1 MNPERW
7 RRVKTVFSAAM
18 DRAPEERAAFLVEE
32 CADDDS
38 LRREVESLLGAADSG
53 DSLPGAR
60 AAITALADRAVAAVQ
75 QPLDEQLTAT
85 LGQQYEIIR
94 PLGQGGMGAVYLA
107 RERSLDR
114 FVAIKVL
121 KPELSQ
127 GQSTRER
134 FRREARIAAQLSHP
148 SLLPLYSFGEV
159 SGLWYFV
166 MGYVRGVSLAERLRV
181 QGPMSSGEA
190 SRILVELADALE
202 CAHRNGIV
210 HRDIKPSN
218 IMLDEASGRA
228 LLTDFGVAK
237 VHGAPEGLT
246 STGIIVGTPTYM
258 APEQATNSQSADE
271 RSDIYSL
278 GAVGRA
284 MLGGSEQSPALESV
298 IQRSL
303 VPEPAHRWQTA
314 TAFKEALL
322 RVSGTDERATVD
334 RLRELPAFGP
344 YATMWALLWTAMAVR
359 PGHSIGDR
367 ALLMLVAL
375 IVPAGFALQL
385 WNTDRIGMAPRD
397 VVRAAFWPPDW
408 WGMWWP
414 KSLRRPGDLW
424 PRLPAPARRVRV
436 VLSAFLVTLPAMIL
450 TREWVE
456 AKTGPFAEAH
466 RDWFV
471 AIEGGLV
478 IATGLFILGSVAW
491 AIRRRLPVTD
501 TVRLLF
507 GPTEMSTGWSTP
519 DISRVLIVGP
529 GEVKP
534 PADDAADHV
543 RAINELLARSHGIS
557 ESSRRDVSTLIRTLS
572 ASITGLESELTQL
585 SREGSVTEVDR
596 LSVQL
601 ATLEADPV
609 DSPDH
614 RELVSLVRAQLDVV
628 RRLHV
633 RCELVAQQRRQRL
646 AILRG
651 VWTTLSQP
659 KVSESKL
666 AELVAEGRRL
676 SAAVVIQR

>member
-1 MNPERW
+1 VNPERW
-7 RRVKTVFSAAM
+7 QRVKTVFSAAM
-18 DRAPEERAAFLVEE
+18 DRSPEERAAYLVEE
-32 CADDDS
+32 CADDES
-38 LRREVESLLGAADSG
+38 LRREVESLLGAADSD

-60 AAITALADRAVAAVQ
+60 AAITALADSAVAGPQ
-75 QPLDEQLTAT
+75 QPLDELLTAT

-159 SGLWYFV
+159 NGLWYFV

-181 QGPMSSGEA
+181 QGTLPSGEA

-202 CAHRNGIV
+202 CAHKNGIV

-218 IMLDEASGRA
+218 VMLDETSGRA

-246 STGIIVGTPTYM
+246 STGVIVGTPTYM
-258 APEQATNSQSADE
+258 SPEQAINSQNADE

-284 MLGGSEQSPALESV
+284 MLGDSTGSTALHAV
-298 IQRSL
+298 IDRSL
-303 VPEPAHRWQTA
+303 TPNPLSRWQTA
-314 TAFKEALL
+314 TAFKEALQ
-322 RVSGTDERATVD
+322 RVSGNDEHATVD

-344 YATMWALLWTAMAVR
+344 YATMWALLWTTLAAR

-367 ALLMLVAL
+367 ALLVLVAL

-385 WNTDRIGMAPRD
+385 WNTDRSGMAPRD

-424 PRLPAPARRVRV
+424 PRLPAAARRVRV

-456 AKTGPFAEAH
+456 AKTGPFAESH
-466 RDWFV
+466 RDLFV

-478 IATGLFILGSVAW
+478 IATALFILGSVAW

-519 DISRVLIVGP
+519 DISRVLIVAP

-534 PADDAADHV
+534 PADDVASDHV
-543 RAINELLARSHGIS
+543 RAITELLAHSQGIS
-557 ESSRRDVSTLIRTLS
+557 ESTRRDVATLARTLG
-572 ASITGLESELTQL
+572 ASIEALEAELAHL

-596 LSVQL
+596 LSAQL

-614 RELVSLVRAQLDVV
+614 RELVSLVRAQLEVV

-633 RCELVAQQRRQRL
+633 RCELVAQQRRARL

-651 VWTTLSQP
+651 VWTTLTQP
-659 KVSESKL
+659 KISEAKL
-666 AELVAEGRRL
+666 SELVAEGRT
-676 SAAVVIQR
+676 SAER

>member
-1 MNPERW
+1 VNPERW
-7 RRVKTVFSAAM
+7 QRVKTVFSAAM
-18 DRAPEERAAFLVEE
+18 DRSPDERAAFLVEE

-38 LRREVESLLGAADSG
+38 LRREVESLLGAADSD

-60 AAITALADRAVAAVQ
+60 RAITALADSAAAAAQ
-75 QPLDEQLTAT
+75 QPLDELLTAT
-85 LGQQYEIIR
+85 LGQHYEIIR

-107 RERSLDR
+107 REKSLDR

-127 GQSTRER
+127 GQSSRER

-159 SGLWYFV
+159 GGLWYFV

-181 QGPMSSGEA
+181 QGPLSSGDA

-218 IMLDEASGRA
+218 IMLDETSGRA

-237 VHGAPEGLT
+237 VQGASDGLT
-246 STGIIVGTPTYM
+246 STGVIVGTPTYM
-258 APEQATNSQSADE
+258 SPEQATNSQNVDE

-284 MLGGSEQSPALESV
+284 MLGGSEGLPALDGV
-298 IQRSL
+298 IERAL
-303 VPEPAHRWQTA
+303 DTVPAHRWQTA

-322 RVSGTDERATVD
+322 RASGTDERAAVD

-344 YATMWALLWTAMAVR
+344 YATMWALLWTALAAR

-436 VLSAFLVTLPAMIL
+436 VLSTFLVTLPAMIL

-471 AIEGGLV
+471 AMEGGLV
-478 IATGLFILGSVAW
+478 IATGVFILGSVAW

-519 DISRVLIVGP
+519 DIARVLVVGP

-534 PADDAADHV
+534 PAESATDHV
-543 RAINELLARSHGIS
+543 RAIGELLERSHGIG
-557 ESSRRDVSTLIRTLS
+557 ESTRRDVSMLIRTLS
-572 ASITGLESELTQL
+572 DSIANLDAELAHL
-585 SREGSVTEVDR
+585 SREGSVSEVDR

-651 VWTTLSQP
+651 LWTTVSQP
-659 KVSESKL
+659 KVSEAKL

-676 SAAVVIQR
+676 S

>member
-7 RRVKTVFSAAM
+7 QRVKTVFSAAM
-18 DRAPEERAAFLVEE
+18 DRSPEDRAAFLVEE

-38 LRREVESLLGAADSG
+38 LRREVESLLQAADSE

-60 AAITALADRAVAAVQ
+60 AAINALADSAVAPAQ
-75 QPLDEQLTAT
+75 QPLDELLTAT
-85 LGQQYEIIR
+85 LGQQYEIVR

-159 SGLWYFV
+159 GGLWYFV

-181 QGPMSSGEA
+181 QGPMSSADA
-190 SRILVELADALE
+190 SRILVELADALD
-202 CAHRNGIV
+202 CAHRHGIV

-218 IMLDEASGRA
+218 IMLDETSGRA

-246 STGIIVGTPTYM
+246 STGVIVGTPTYM
-258 APEQATNSQSADE
+258 APEQATNSQHADE

-284 MLGGSEQSPALESV
+284 MLGDATGSPALHAV
-298 IQRSL
+298 IDRSL
-303 VPEPAHRWQTA
+303 ESNPAARWQTA
-314 TAFKEALL
+314 TAFKEALQ
-322 RVSGTDERATVD
+322 RASGNDERGPFD

-344 YATMWALLWTAMAVR
+344 YATMWALLWTALAAR

-367 ALLMLVAL
+367 ALLVLVAL

-385 WNTDRIGMAPRD
+385 WNTDRTGMAPRD

-414 KSLRRPGDLW
+414 RSLRRPGDLW

-450 TREWVE
+450 TREWIE
-456 AKTGPFAEAH
+456 AKTGLLTEPH

-478 IATGLFILGSVAW
+478 IATGLFILASVAW
-491 AIRRRLPVTD
+491 SIRRRLPVTD

-507 GPTEMSTGWSTP
+507 GPTEMSTGWTTP
-519 DISRVLIVGP
+519 DISRVLIAAP
-529 GEVKP
+529 GEVRP
-534 PADDAADHV
+534 PADDAASEHV
-543 RAINELLARSHGIS
+543 RAITELLARSPGIRDS
-557 ESSRRDVSTLIRTLS
+557 ARRDVEALTRTLG
-572 ASITGLESELTQL
+572 ASIERLEAELAHL

-601 ATLEADPV
+601 ATLEADTV

-614 RELVSLVRAQLDVV
+614 RELVALVRAQLDVV

-633 RCELVAQQRRQRL
+633 RCEVVAQQRRQRL

-651 VWTTLSQP
+651 LWTALSQP
-659 KVSESKL
+659 RGSEAKL
-666 AELVAEGRRL
+666 AELVAEGRSL
-676 SAAVVIQR
+676 AES

>member
-1 MNPERW
+1 VNPERW
-7 RRVKTVFSAAM
+7 QRVKTVLSAAL
-18 DRAPEERAAFLVEE
+18 DRSPEDRAAFLVEE

-38 LRREVESLLGAADSG
+38 LRREVQSLLDAADSD
-53 DSLPGAR
+53 DSIPGAR
-60 AAITALADRAVAAVQ
+60 AAITALAESAVAIAQ
-75 QPLDEQLTAT
+75 QPLDELLSAT
-85 LGQQYEIIR
+85 LGHQYEIVR

-121 KPELSQ
+121 KPELSH

-166 MGYVRGVSLAERLRV
+166 MGYVRGVSLAERLRL
-181 QGPMSSGEA
+181 QGPMSSDEVG
-190 SRILVELADALE
+190 RILVELADALE

-218 IMLDEASGRA
+218 IMLDETSGRA

-246 STGIIVGTPTYM
+246 STGVIVGTPTYM
-258 APEQATNSQSADE
+258 APEQATNSQHADE

-284 MLGGSEQSPALESV
+284 MLGTSARSPAFEAVLE
-298 IQRSL
+298 RSL
-303 VPEPAHRWQTA
+303 EREPARRWA
-314 TAFKEALL
+314 SASAFKEALQ
-322 RVSGTDERATVD
+322 RASETDGRAGLD

-344 YATMWALLWTAMAVR
+344 YATMWAILWTALAAR

-385 WNTDRIGMAPRD
+385 WNADRAGMAPRD

-424 PRLPAPARRVRV
+424 QQLPSPARRVRV

-450 TREWVE
+450 TREWIE
-456 AKTGPFAEAH
+456 AKTGPFAQEH
-466 RDWFV
+466 RAWFV

-478 IATGLFILGSVAW
+478 IATAVFILASVGW
-491 AIRRRLPVTD
+491 AVRRRLTWTD

-519 DISRVLIVGP
+519 RLSRVLIAAP

-534 PADDAADHV
+534 PADDVARDHA
-543 RAINELLARSHGIS
+543 RAISELLERSEGIG
-557 ESSRRDVSTLIRTLS
+557 ESIRRDIMAMARDL
-572 ASITGLESELTQL
+572 ASSIGMLDGELAHL
-585 SREGSVTEVDR
+585 SRDGSVAEVDR
-596 LSVQL
+596 LAAQL
-601 ATLEADPV
+601 AGLEANPV
-609 DSPDH
+609 ESPDH

-633 RCELVAQQRRQRL
+633 RGEVVAQERRQRL

-651 VWTTLSQP
+651 FWTTLSQP
-659 KVSESKL
+659 RVSEAKL
-666 AELVAEGRRL
+666 AELVAEGRGLTSR
-676 SAAVVIQR
+676 

>member
-1 MNPERW
+1 
-7 RRVKTVFSAAM
+7 M
-18 DRAPEERAAFLVEE
+18 DRSPEDRAAFLVDE

-38 LRREVESLLGAADSG
+38 LRREVESLLAAADSD

-60 AAITALADRAVAAVQ
+60 AAINALANSAAAAAQ
-75 QPLDEQLTAT
+75 QPLEALLTAA

-107 RERSLDR
+107 RERSLER

-121 KPELSQ
+121 RPELSQ
-127 GQSTRER
+127 GQASRER

-148 SLLPLYSFGEV
+148 GLLPLYSFGEV
-159 SGLWYFV
+159 GGLWYFV

-181 QGPMSSGEA
+181 QGSMSSDEA
-190 SRILVELADALE
+190 SRILIELADALE
-202 CAHRNGIV
+202 CAHRNGVV

-218 IMLDEASGRA
+218 IMLDETTGHA

-237 VHGAPEGLT
+237 VQGATEALT
-246 STGIIVGTPTYM
+246 STGVVVGTPSYM
-258 APEQATNSQSADE
+258 SPEQAANSQHVDE
-271 RSDIYSL
+271 RTDIYSL

-284 MLGGSEQSPALESV
+284 MLASSDASPALASV
-298 IQRSL
+298 ISQSL
-303 VPEPAHRWQTA
+303 AVDPARRWPTA
-314 TAFKEALL
+314 AAFKEALT
-322 RVSGTDERATVD
+322 RASANDDRATME

-344 YATMWALLWTAMAVR
+344 YATIWALVWTVLAAR
-359 PGHSIGDR
+359 PGHGFSDR

-385 WNTDRIGMAPRD
+385 WNTDRAGMAPRE

-456 AKTGPFAEAH
+456 AKTGPSTQPH
-466 RDWFV
+466 RDWFAATEV
-471 AIEGGLV
+471 GLI
-478 IATGLFILGSVAW
+478 IATGLIILTSIAW
-491 AIRRRLPVTD
+491 AVRRRLPWTD

-507 GPTEMSTGWSTP
+507 GPTEMSTGWGTP
-519 DISRVLIVGP
+519 EISRLLMSAR

-534 PADDAADHV
+534 PSEDVASDYA
-543 RAINELLARSHGIS
+543 RAISEVVARPIGVADTV
-557 ESSRRDVSTLIRTLS
+557 RRDIQAVARALA
-572 ASITGLESELTQL
+572 ASIEKLEAELAHL
-585 SREGSVTEVDR
+585 SREGSVSEVDR

-601 ATLEADPV
+601 ATLEADSI
-609 DSPDH
+609 DTPDH
-614 RELVSLVRAQLDVV
+614 HELVSLVRAQLDVV

-633 RCELVAQQRRQRL
+633 RCELVSQQRRERL

-651 VWTTLSQP
+651 LWTTLNQS
-659 KVSESKL
+659 KVSDARL
-666 AELVAEGRRL
+666 TELVAEGRRL
-676 SAAVVIQR
+676 AEK

>member
-1 MNPERW
+1 
-7 RRVKTVFSAAM
+7 
-18 DRAPEERAAFLVEE
+18 
-32 CADDDS
+32 
-38 LRREVESLLGAADSG
+38 LRREVESLLSAADSD

-60 AAITALADRAVAAVQ
+60 AAITALADSAVAVAQ
-75 QPLDEQLTAT
+75 QPLDELLNAT

-94 PLGQGGMGAVYLA
+94 ALGQGGMGAVYLA

-159 SGLWYFV
+159 NGLWYFV

-181 QGPMSSGEA
+181 QGPMSGGEV

-218 IMLDEASGRA
+218 IMLDETSGRA

-246 STGIIVGTPTYM
+246 STGVIVGTPTYM
-258 APEQATNSQSADE
+258 APEQAANSQHADE

-284 MLGGSEQSPALESV
+284 MLGHSERSPALES
-298 IQRSL
+298 IIERSL
-303 VPEPAHRWQTA
+303 EREPARRWPSA
-314 TAFKEALL
+314 SAFKEALQ
-322 RVSGTDERATVD
+322 RASGPDERAEFD

-344 YATMWALLWTAMAVR
+344 YATMWALLWTALAAR

-385 WNTDRIGMAPRD
+385 WNTDRAGMATRD
-397 VVRAAFWPPDW
+397 VIRAAFWPPDW

-414 KSLRRPGDLW
+414 RSLRRPDDLW
-424 PRLPAPARRVRV
+424 PRLPSPARRVRV

-456 AKTGPFAEAH
+456 AKTGPFAREH

-478 IATGLFILGSVAW
+478 IATGAFILASITW
-491 AIRRRLPVTD
+491 AIRRRLAWTD

-519 DISRVLIVGP
+519 GISRLLIAAP
-529 GEVKP
+529 GEVRP
-534 PADDAADHV
+534 PADDAAQDHA
-543 RAINELLARSHGIS
+543 RAIAELLARS
-557 ESSRRDVSTLIRTLS
+557 SRID
-572 ASITGLESELTQL
+572 ASMRCDIEAVTRELANSIEKLEVELAHL
-585 SREGSVTEVDR
+585 SREGSVSEVDR
-596 LSVQL
+596 LAAQLASLEANSVQ
-601 ATLEADPV
+601 
-609 DSPDH
+609 SPDH
-614 RELVSLVRAQLDVV
+614 HELVSLVRAQLDVV

-646 AILRG
+646 ALLRG
-651 VWTTLSQP
+651 LWTTLNQAR
-659 KVSESKL
+659 VSETKL
-666 AELVAEGRRL
+666 SELVAEGRGL
-676 SAAVVIQR
+676 TET